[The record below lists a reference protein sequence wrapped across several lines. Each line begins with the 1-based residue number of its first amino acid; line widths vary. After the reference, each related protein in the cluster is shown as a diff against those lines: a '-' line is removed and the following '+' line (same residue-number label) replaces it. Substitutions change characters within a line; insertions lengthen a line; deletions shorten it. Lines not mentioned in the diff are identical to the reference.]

1 VKSKSRAKSKR
12 DNSKTPRDSAKPQ
25 RVTAKTFR
33 ASLER
38 MRSNL
43 GWVIARI
50 PFNVEKT
57 WGKRGM
63 LRVKGEINGFAFSK
77 SLFPTRSGEH
87 FLLVNNAMQKGSGV
101 RAGMSAEFHLE
112 PDTKQRVAQ
121 VPPELKGFLAEDAML
136 RRWFEKLNFSTR
148 YEIGRFITEPKSA
161 GTRQRRAEQMAER
174 LLAVMEAELELP
186 PALQLAFAGNP
197 RAMEGW
203 RLMSPSYRRGH
214 LFGIFYYRTLGARA
228 RRIEKTLQEA
238 TGLAEKK
245 LGSAP

>member
-1 VKSKSRAKSKR
+1 VKYKSSAKSKR
-12 DNSKTPRDSAKPQ
+12 DNSKTLCDSAKPQ

-77 SLFPTRSGEH
+77 SLFRAAAGAFPAGQQCHAKARACARECPRVSP
-87 FLLVNNAMQKGSGV
+87 
-101 RAGMSAEFHLE
+101 RAGLAA
-112 PDTKQRVAQ
+112 RRR
-121 VPPELKGFLAEDAML
+121 VPPELKRFLVEDAML
-136 RRWFEKLNFSTR
+136 GRWFEKLNFSTR
-148 YEIGRFITEPKSA
+148 YEIGRFITEPKGA

-197 RAMEGW
+197 RAREGW

-238 TGLAEKK
+238 AGLAEKK